1 MAGTPTGR
9 GLETPDDP
17 GQGLT
22 PARDHP
28 AASRDLRQAAMPGNV
43 AVDPAGAVPAR
54 RGAGGYSCPAVR
66 ALLSRASHAA

>member
-17 GQGLT
+17 GRGRT

-28 AASRDLRQAAMPGNV
+28 AGSGDLRQAAIPGNV

-54 RGAGGYSCPAVR
+54 RGAGGCSCPAVR
-66 ALLSRASHAA
+66 ALLSRAGHAE